1 MSEPPPSSPSPSSP
15 RDTLAR
21 SPELFDLDQAAFVL
35 APEANPVDIA
45 YAAVPRLS
53 LPLSEVSAA
62 DLASRTLTT
71 PLFGLI
77 GPGGT
82 LPRHYT
88 ATTAVEARQRNRA
101 LQQFMDMLA
110 RRFTGMWVKAGA
122 KYRPTRDPSQAERA
136 LDAIIGM
143 GTAGLGERLAVPA
156 ASLRYH
162 AGHLG
167 ARTRSAA
174 RLAAMLAEEAG
185 TEVEIIEFA
194 GGWLRMPPSEQTRL
208 GAAHASLGDSA
219 AAGAQVWDPQA
230 RFIIRLGPLAAE
242 DFARLLPGQPLFDRL
257 CGLTR
262 LFVGPE
268 QEFVLNPVLEARAV
282 PASALGAGGA
292 RLGLTSWMKPSRP
305 RTAPAGEAMLRP
317 PHI

>member
-1 MSEPPPSSPSPSSP
+1 VSDPPPSP

-21 SPELFDLDQAAFVL
+21 HPELFDLDQAAFVM
-35 APEANPVDIA
+35 APDGDPVDLP

-62 DLASRTLTT
+62 DPTTGTLAT

-88 ATTAVEARQRNRA
+88 ATAAAETRQRNRA
-101 LQQFMDMLA
+101 LQQFMEMLA

-122 KYRPTRDPSQAERA
+122 KYRPTRDPGPAERA

-143 GTAGLGERLAVPA
+143 GTGGLGNRLAVPA

-174 RLAAMLAEEAG
+174 RLAAMLAEESG

-194 GGWLRMPPSEQTRL
+194 GGWLRIPPSEQTRL
-208 GAAHASLGDSA
+208 GAVHATLGDSA

-230 RFIIRLGPLAAE
+230 RFIIRLGPLGAE

-282 PASALGAGGA
+282 PPATLGAHGA
-292 RLGLTSWMKPSRP
+292 RLGLTSWMKPARP
-305 RTAPAGEAMLRP
+305 RTTPAREAMLRP
-317 PHI
+317 PPI